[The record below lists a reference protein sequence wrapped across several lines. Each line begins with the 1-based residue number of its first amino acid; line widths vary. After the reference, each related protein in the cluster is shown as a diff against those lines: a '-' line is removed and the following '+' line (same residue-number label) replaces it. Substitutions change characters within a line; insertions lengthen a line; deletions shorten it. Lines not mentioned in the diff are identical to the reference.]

1 MQGSV
6 VVVTAAKMIVLGC
19 TGILAYLAYRAYRR
33 TGSPSLRTLV
43 IGLSLVA
50 CGSLIGGALYQF
62 GPFSFDASVG
72 IESAFT
78 ALGFVV
84 VIYSLYVGNAHD
96 GLAP

>member
-43 IGLSLVA
+43 VGLVFVA
-50 CGSLIGGALYQF
+50 GGSLLGGMLYQF
-62 GPFSFDASVG
+62 GPFGFDVSVG
-72 IESAFT
+72 VESVFT

-96 GLAP
+96 GFAP